1 MHAEV
6 YYRSEQKHD
15 VGDYAYCYKQ
25 CVLLM
30 LQYSVT
36 FSGIT
41 GTLFRG
47 MLVVSL
53 NDARA
58 RVGAFISGIDS
69 RLTCDDTRVSHL
81 HNMQLLSA
89 VVLSM

>member
-1 MHAEV
+1 MGDCV
-6 YYRSEQKHD
+6 YWYKH
-15 VGDYAYCYKQ
+15 

-30 LQYSVT
+30 LQYLVT
-36 FSGIT
+36 FSGIS

-58 RVGAFISGIDS
+58 QVGNFLDVV
-69 RLTCDDTRVSHL
+69 DTRSTFSDLRVSHL
-81 HNMQLLSA
+81 QNMQLLSA
-89 VVLSM
+89 VVLSIYRDGLVCSTCTV